1 METPSARENASTDYD
16 KRVLTTKFLAQTR
29 GDVGGVAIKFKYKT
43 EGQYCVPWWP
53 SVKSSRPKYGE
64 EGLICVVC
72 CVVGNAILSN
82 VVSKLQSGELLRG
95 RSLGHYG

>member
-53 SVKSSRPKYGE
+53 SIKSSRPKYGE
-64 EGLICVVC
+64 EGRICVVGG
-72 CVVGNAILSN
+72 VVGNN
-82 VVSKLQSGELLRG
+82 
-95 RSLGHYG
+95 